1 MKKVMNIVSN
11 PPFNDESHYSEMK
24 VGEYDNKLLYQILS
38 RSMTEASGSDNVVY
52 VLPKSLRFG
61 KSLNERHKSGRFYAF
76 PV

>member
-1 MKKVMNIVSN
+1 MKKVMNVVSN

-24 VGEYDNKLLYQILS
+24 VGEYGNKLQILS
-38 RSMTEASGSDNVVY
+38 RTMSEASGSDNVVY